1 MSFEKLPKVLKNLV
15 CEFAYASNWETTQSD
30 LKMCETIQ
38 SFSISPVFL
47 RLEMW
52 SWHYCQFVPSPL
64 RVFQPIHLFTDRWS
78 DIVDWHAVNELL
90 YRLDYRRRTVKAFG
104 TRHEWFKKF
113 KQNWQTVRHFD
124 MFYRLMLHSSVMCF
138 KPTYELQ
145 RVTELSSWNS
155 PFTSARWLLDDYG
168 TWGSH

>member
-1 MSFEKLPKVLKNLV
+1 MSFEKLPKVLKNVV
-15 CEFAYASNWETTQSD
+15 CEFAYASNWEKTHSS
-30 LKMCETIQ
+30 LKMCETIK
-38 SFSISPVFL
+38 SFGISPVFL

-52 SWHYCQFVPSPL
+52 SWQYCQFVQSPL
-64 RVFQPIHLFTDRWS
+64 RVFEPIHCFTSRWS

-90 YRLDYRRRTVKAFG
+90 HRLDYRRHIVKTFG

-113 KQNWQTVRHFD
+113 KQNWQTVRQFD
-124 MFYRLMLHSSVMCF
+124 MFYRLMLHSQVLCF
-138 KPTYELQ
+138 KPTYEKQ

-155 PFTSARWLLDDYG
+155 PFTSARWLLDDYD